1 VSVGAALVMAM
12 RAAISCGWTVTI
24 APEPSKPLSLHDW
37 LCTMTRP
44 EIGKAALS
52 YSCYFGGDDMALTTS
67 DWIREIIRA
76 HG

>member
-12 RAAISCGWTVTI
+12 RAAIACHWTVTFTPDPVVPGTFH
-24 APEPSKPLSLHDW
+24 AW

-44 EIGKAALS
+44 EIGRAALS
-52 YSCYFGGDDMALTTS
+52 FSCHFHGENMALDTS
-67 DWIREIIRA
+67 EWMREVIRE